1 MAPRQASVKYGVLE
15 LKLSNLNWSQSFTT
29 LPKNDLGKQDISQTI
44 DIINKDGT
52 YFKTL
57 FKLIP
62 AGLVI
67 ICSTVGKSKH
77 PIFRISKRM
86 SCKRQPFKNLE
97 DTYTVPNLDLT

>member
-15 LKLSNLNWSQSFTT
+15 LKLSNLNWSQSLTV
-29 LPKNDLGKQDISQTI
+29 LPKNDLGKQEISQTI

-67 ICSTVGKSKH
+67 IFSTVGKSKH
-77 PIFRISKRM
+77 PIF
-86 SCKRQPFKNLE
+86 LE
-97 DTYTVPNLDLT
+97 IVKE

>member
-1 MAPRQASVKYGVLE
+1 MAPRQESVKYGVLE

-29 LPKNDLGKQDISQTI
+29 LPKNDLGKQDINQTI
-44 DIINKDGT
+44 VIINKEGQ

-77 PIFRISKRM
+77 PIFRVSERISCQKK
-86 SCKRQPFKNLE
+86 SAIQILKIASV
-97 DTYTVPNLDLT
+97 Y